1 MRFVIRYNI
10 FRLFLTDYYITSN
23 NDGSDRAVLRDIK
36 LFPTGRVRVSF
47 WCFQKKK
54 NVYQLWNLGRIP
66 ILNRAGLTRR
76 DTGTLSGG
84 LVSARAAGK
93 TRKYTEMT
101 VRLFSILF
109 FGCYSV
115 RNNIRDECNCYV
127 RRNIYG

>member
-1 MRFVIRYNI
+1 MTVATVPFCVILNYFQRDGYASLFDV
-10 FRLFLTDYYITSN
+10 FR
-23 NDGSDRAVLRDIK
+23 
-36 LFPTGRVRVSF
+36 
-47 WCFQKKK
+47 KKK

-115 RNNIRDECNCYV
+115 RNNIRDECNFYV